1 MPTCTCG
8 KTVDDW
14 RGARG
19 HVQFTEGGPHGPK
32 GEVPDDWRELFDEG
46 EDEATDEEADEGGQ
60 QADADGATD
69 EEVREAVEGQESDS
83 GQSEPSE
90 SNGLSGRLRKA
101 LTDDVRHLW
110 GGA

>member
-19 HVQFTEGGPHGPK
+19 HVQFTDDEQHGGEG
-32 GEVPDDWRELFDEG
+32 VPDDWRELFDEDG
-46 EDEATDEEADEGGQ
+46 DEATDEEADEGGQ
-60 QADADGATD
+60 QADADDG
-69 EEVREAVEGQESDS
+69 EEEADPDPSEQPERDS
-83 GQSEPSE
+83 GQSEASE
-90 SNGLSGRLRKA
+90 SKGRLRKA
-101 LTDDVRHLW
+101 LTDDIRHLW

>member
-8 KTVDDW
+8 KKVADW

-19 HVQFTEGGPHGPK
+19 HVQFTDDEQHGGEG
-32 GEVPDDWRELFDEG
+32 VPDDWKELFD
-46 EDEATDEEADEGGQ
+46 
-60 QADADGATD
+60 ADADDVEEDVDDDLDDDLDDPEGASD
-69 EEVREAVEGQESDS
+69 EDVREAVEEAEADEEAGDDR
-83 GQSEPSE
+83 
-90 SNGLSGRLRKA
+90 GRLRKA